1 MKQAIQFG
9 AGNIG
14 RGFIGALLSQA
25 GYRLV
30 FADVNEQMIE
40 RLNYRGAYTL
50 RVTDV
55 DAEEYDVKPVSA
67 LHTADPLL
75 IDKIVQSDV
84 VTTAVGLN
92 ILPRIAPVIARAIEV
107 RATKGVEKH
116 LHVIACEN
124 GIRASTQL
132 ADVVNNLLDDQVK
145 QYCKEWV
152 GFVDCSVDRIVP
164 PLQTEILEDVCVERF
179 YEWNVDR
186 EQMKS
191 PLEIPGMNVVDNL
204 GAYVERK
211 LFTLNTGHAILAYL
225 GRIKGFSTIDECIAD
240 ETILQVVRGAMAE
253 SGAALVAKFGLDS
266 GMHSD
271 YIEKIIQRF
280 RNPNLGD
287 KVERIGR
294 DPIRKLS
301 PNDRLIGPIREAAKR
316 GLPIDN
322 LLVGAGAA
330 FHFCSESDPESLR
343 LQDMIREL
351 GLAETIAKVTE
362 LGAKDELNQQIQK
375 AFQQLK

>member
-14 RGFIGALLSQA
+14 RGFIGALLSQS
-25 GYRLV
+25 GYKVV

-40 RLNYRGAYTL
+40 RLNDRGAYTV

-55 DAEEYDVKPVSA
+55 NAEEFEVKQVSA
-67 LHTADPLL
+67 RHTADPEL
-75 IDKIVQSDV
+75 IEAIAQSEV

-107 RATKGVEKH
+107 RAAMGIEHT
-116 LHVIACEN
+116 LHIVACEN

-132 ADVVNNLLDDQVK
+132 ADEVNALLETQVK
-145 QYCKEWV
+145 QYCSEWV

-164 PLQTEILEDVCVERF
+164 PLQTEALEDVCVERF

-186 EQMKS
+186 AQLKS
-191 PLEIPGMNVVDNL
+191 PLEISGMNVVDNL

-225 GRIKGFSTIDECIAD
+225 GRIKGYDTIDACIAD
-240 ETILQVVRGAMAE
+240 ENILRVVRGAMAE

-266 GMHSD
+266 GSHAD
-271 YIEKIIQRF
+271 YIEKILQRF

-322 LLVGAGAA
+322 LLIGTGAA
-330 FHFCSESDPESLR
+330 FHYSSESDPESLR
-343 LQDMIREL
+343 LQRMIREL
-351 GLAETIAKVTE
+351 GLAGAIAKVTE
-362 LGAKDELNQQIQK
+362 LPVGHELNQQIQK

>member
-55 DAEEYDVKPVSA
+55 DAEEYDVKPISA

-253 SGAALVAKFGLDS
+253 SGAALVAKYGLDS
-266 GMHSD
+266 
-271 YIEKIIQRF
+271 
-280 RNPNLGD
+280 
-287 KVERIGR
+287 
-294 DPIRKLS
+294 
-301 PNDRLIGPIREAAKR
+301 
-316 GLPIDN
+316 
-322 LLVGAGAA
+322 
-330 FHFCSESDPESLR
+330 
-343 LQDMIREL
+343 
-351 GLAETIAKVTE
+351 
-362 LGAKDELNQQIQK
+362 
-375 AFQQLK
+375 